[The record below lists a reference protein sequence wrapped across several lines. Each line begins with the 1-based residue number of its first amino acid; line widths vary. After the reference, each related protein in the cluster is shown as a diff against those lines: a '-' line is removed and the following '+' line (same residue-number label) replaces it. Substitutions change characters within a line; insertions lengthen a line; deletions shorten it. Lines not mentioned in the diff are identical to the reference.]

1 MKARA
6 IISGIVGLAILAI
19 MALVLG
25 PLMGRSAD
33 NHAATAAESPPPI
46 AWQTDLQAALA
57 DAARQAK
64 PVFIQFHAPWC
75 GYCRLLD
82 TDTLTDPRVRQALGD
97 FVALKIDV
105 DKDPVTRETFAV
117 GPIPALFI
125 TDTGGKVLHQRLGYL
140 PPDEFLKMLETGK
153 TRFTAGTKGAV
164 TDVTTDAQ

>member
-6 IISGIVGLAILAI
+6 LISGIVGMAVLAI

-25 PLMGRSAD
+25 PLMGRPGA
-33 NHAATAAESPPPI
+33 NRAATAAEALPPI
-46 AWQTDLQAALA
+46 AWETNLQAALA

-64 PVFIQFHAPWC
+64 PVFIQFHATWC
-75 GYCRLLD
+75 GYCRLLE
-82 TDTLTDPRVRQALGD
+82 TKTLTDPRVRQALGD

-125 TDTGGKVLHQRLGYL
+125 TDAGGKVLHQQLGYL
-140 PPDEFLKMLETGK
+140 PPDEFLKMLQAGK
-153 TRFTAGTKGAV
+153 ARFGGGNQDAAP
-164 TDVTTDAQ
+164 DATTDTP